1 MIALATARRLAKYST
16 NVWTWSRLDRMNR
29 TFRTTTVF
37 AVQTF
42 VQRENETMYSVIK
55 ANPECANTL
64 MRLSLTRAV
73 EAPEFENVL
82 MRDWQ
87 SDSPENVGEAFNL
100 ISVYGPQN
108 GREITEE
115 AFNNICDAVK
125 AKCSEMKDE
134 HLLGALRDL
143 SRWPITRDVKG
154 WSRAELLL
162 AADHWYRLGLVRS
175 SKFMVACMRRL
186 CRKPHKLTAAQ
197 LVQTMFYLN
206 AQRRHAAVAEA
217 FEMEHALES
226 CAERLSLEDLALVA
240 AGYFKTERKIRSE
253 RLLGRMVEVA
263 GEGAAAAPDVLLA
276 ALMKVMRYSLP
287 LSMIDQLYAMQ
298 GRVLPHVPRFS
309 LMTCTHVVLAGTN
322 AQVLHERLV
331 LAVAERFAREAG
343 AARIKDLERM
353 ALALGL
359 FGVAPPPDAR
369 PCIFDALQ
377 RELRDPARAKEL
389 AAYGRCLPRVL
400 YFLSLCGVYPLDL
413 LQRAMHPDYL
423 AQHFGE
429 AAPTLERP
437 ERGALADKLLGQL
450 QLAAVEA
457 AGGAERAAA
466 RHVLPHHARAPVV
479 VRVDPEASRRAGR
492 VVCLP
497 LPEDLLQGPPPGA
510 DARPA
515 PRDGALWCTLVAA
528 GWNSYVHGD
537 GNGRFVGGAAALLRQ
552 LPAVGY
558 RPVVS
563 WTARP
568 PPPPPPPAPFDQRL
582 RSPHAGGSLASRPR
596 TAARPPR
603 PSPPSFRIGGCL
615 IAGEGRRR
623 APGAGA
629 DKMLRPATCKTPCVA
644 KGLSIQRER
653 GAKASMRHS
662 LKPRCVAGVVSRPP
676 AVR

>member
-1 MIALATARRLAKYST
+1 MIALATARRLARYST

-73 EAPEFENVL
+73 ESPEFENVL

-87 SDSPENVGEAFNL
+87 SDSPENVAEAFNL

-143 SRWPITRDVKG
+143 SRWPITRDVKARNFDMWAALDAACTPRTKG
-154 WSRAELLL
+154 WTRAELLL

-298 GRVLPHVPRFS
+298 ERVLPHVPRFS

-369 PCIFDALQ
+369 PCIFEALQ

-423 AQHFGE
+423 DQHFGDNPHAYE
-429 AAPTLERP
+429 LELLALDMAVSLERPDLDVPRLTPRARTIIAKRFRRAAPTLGRP

-450 QLAAVEA
+450 QVAAVEA

-558 RPVVS
+558 RPVVVP
-563 WTARP
+563 WYEWKKVPTTGRADFVR
-568 PPPPPPPAPFDQRL
+568 QLL
-582 RSPHAGGSLASRPR
+582 REELDR
-596 TAARPPR
+596 AA
-603 PSPPSFRIGGCL
+603 
-615 IAGEGRRR
+615 A
-623 APGAGA
+623 AAATGA
-629 DKMLRPATCKTPCVA
+629 L
-644 KGLSIQRER
+644 
-653 GAKASMRHS
+653 
-662 LKPRCVAGVVSRPP
+662 
-676 AVR
+676 